1 MSRREGMS
9 NLRYIYALGILP
21 FHLSYALAILIDNFW
36 FIALTPENATT
47 LTSFGGR
54 TKSVEFSILLFT
66 EALFERNIGPQH
78 ERVEDTRRNL
88 PTPQQQLSGWS

>member
-36 FIALTPENATT
+36 FIALTPENSTT
-47 LTSFGGR
+47 LK
-54 TKSVEFSILLFT
+54 KSVKLYIVARKCSSTLL
-66 EALFERNIGPQH
+66 
-78 ERVEDTRRNL
+78 
-88 PTPQQQLSGWS
+88 